1 MAPLKEEWLAGN
13 SDDDTDF
20 HNEKVMAP
28 LKVLRQLCLH
38 AHHLISITKKLWP
51 H

>member
-1 MAPLKEEWLAGN
+1 MKRIQLQLR
-13 SDDDTDF
+13 DF

-28 LKVLRQLCLH
+28 LQLQE
-38 AHHLISITKKLWP
+38 ISITKKLWP